1 MADDSIALSFEKNK
15 VYAQSAYARRKLCRD
30 AAIKY
35 GYNPNELIKVAS
47 EEKDK
52 FFVTV
57 EKQFVKDPKVLAAIV
72 VITENDAEKVT
83 LKEVLGANKIRF
95 VLDNLF
101 KRNDFGANK
110 LDQKEFKNCLEI
122 VKKIPIYQLER
133 PRNKMT
139 VKEQVNVI
147 KETV

>member
-1 MADDSIALSFEKNK
+1 M
-15 VYAQSAYARRKLCRD
+15 
-30 AAIKY
+30 
-35 GYNPNELIKVAS
+35 
-47 EEKDK
+47 
-52 FFVTV
+52 
-57 EKQFVKDPKVLAAIV
+57 
-72 VITENDAEKVT
+72 T